1 MIHHQDFIAVS
12 GPSQTRWR
20 GAQPSNRLDC
30 ETGVLLRSLLQPVF
44 QQATSWANLRRKL
57 ARKGFGLGFHKGR
70 LVLTDSDS
78 GERICSCK
86 FLGHPL
92 QSLSRRLGRA
102 RVLASHDGTGHGT
115 ILA

>member
-1 MIHHQDFIAVS
+1 MMKHIEIPAKAS
-12 GPSQTRWR
+12 PSEVRWR
-20 GAQPSNRLDC
+20 GSESSNRLDC
-30 ETGVLLRSLLQPVF
+30 ETGVLLRAMLAPVF

-57 ARKGFGLGFHKGR
+57 ASKGFGLGFYQGR
-70 LVLTDSDS
+70 LVLTDRNS

-92 QSLSRRLGRA
+92 RALSQRLGRA
-102 RVLASHDGTGHGT
+102 KVLASRDGMGRGV